1 MEVFDK
7 NSFKPRT
14 PPVRP
19 ERIAQTKRLRPNSD
33 MPEISQQSLLFS
45 LKSTLV
51 SKHSLAQPLTPVL
64 LKREG
69 GDLEV
74 STGIHNVSFLSLF
87 VLPLAPRGLCFTWAR
102 QRRHATLNLR
112 SLPRRLLALSPPESA
127 NDRCYLRHR
136 NLLQSGETYLP
147 YPRWLFRIAD
157 SGRADLCSQPGG
169 LDSLPSPSQ
178 SLRSQTFMFFFFFP

>member
-1 MEVFDK
+1 
-7 NSFKPRT
+7 
-14 PPVRP
+14 
-19 ERIAQTKRLRPNSD
+19 

-45 LKSTLV
+45 LKSTLA
-51 SKHSLAQPLTPVL
+51 SKHSLAQPLTAVL
-64 LKREG
+64 LKRED

-87 VLPLAPRGLCFTWAR
+87 VLSLAPRGLCFTWAR
-102 QRRHATLNLR
+102 QQRHATLNLR

-127 NDRCYLRHR
+127 NDRCCLRHR

-157 SGRADLCSQPGG
+157 SAGQISAPSRGG
-169 LDSLPSPSQ
+169 
-178 SLRSQTFMFFFFFP
+178 